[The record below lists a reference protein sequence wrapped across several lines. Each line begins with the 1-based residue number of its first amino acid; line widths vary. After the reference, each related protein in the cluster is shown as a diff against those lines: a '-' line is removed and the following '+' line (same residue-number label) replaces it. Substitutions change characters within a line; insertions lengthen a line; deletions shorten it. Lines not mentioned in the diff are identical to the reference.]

1 MADAT
6 TLAAVK
12 LAMAITVNSYDG
24 ELSDLIDAA
33 FLDLGI
39 AGVVVPTPVTTEDGK
54 GGTITTYD
62 KLVLQA
68 VKTYCRAHFQSPADY
83 DRLKASYDEQ
93 KGQLMIATGY
103 TDWGEAD
110 GEG

>member
-1 MADAT
+1 MLD
-6 TLAAVK
+6 AVK
-12 LAMAITVNSYDG
+12 LALGVTIDDYDS
-24 ELSDLIDAA
+24 EIRDLIDAA
-33 FLDLGI
+33 LLDLGI
-39 AGVVVPTPVTTEDGK
+39 AGVVIPEPVTTEDGD
-54 GGTITTYD
+54 GGETTVWD

-68 VKTYCRAHFQSPADY
+68 VKTYCRAHFRSPSDY

-93 KGQLMIATGY
+93 KAQLQIATGY

>member
-1 MADAT
+1 MADST

-12 LAMAITVNSYDG
+12 LSMGITVQNYDA

-33 FLDLGI
+33 LLDLGI
-39 AGVVVPTPVTTEDGK
+39 AGVEG
-54 GGTITTYD
+54 YNQND

-68 VKTYCRAHFQSPADY
+68 VKTYCRAHFRSPADY

-103 TDWGEAD
+103 TDWGD
-110 GEG
+110 VSGQG